1 MTNTARRRRYA
12 LPLVTLVVAA
22 ATGLVVPAHADCVGF
37 GFRLDP
43 RVTHPG
49 GEVEARGTRFT
60 TCEDVA
66 IGCAP
71 LPEPEPLR
79 DIEIWFRQGGR
90 STLLETVDAD
100 AGGAFEVTLVV
111 PEDAVPGRARIDAD
125 GTVARVRIT
134 RPAA

>member
-1 MTNTARRRRYA
+1 MTSTPRRRRFFF
-12 LPLVTLVVAA
+12 PLVALVVAA
-22 ATGLVVPAHADCVGF
+22 TTGLVVPAHADCVGF
-37 GFRLDP
+37 GFRVDP
-43 RVTHPG
+43 RVIHPG

-71 LPEPEPLR
+71 LPDPEPLR
-79 DIEIWFRQGGR
+79 DIEIWFHQGGR

-100 AGGAFEVTLVV
+100 ARGGFEVTLVV
-111 PEDAVPGRARIDAD
+111 PEDAVPGKARIDAD